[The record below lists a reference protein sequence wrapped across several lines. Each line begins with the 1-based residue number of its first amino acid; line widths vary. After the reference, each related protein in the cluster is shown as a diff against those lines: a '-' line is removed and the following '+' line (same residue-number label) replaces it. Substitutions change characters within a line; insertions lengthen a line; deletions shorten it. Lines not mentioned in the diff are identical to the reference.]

1 MVAPSLYTFL
11 PDLLSEIPEIPQ
23 DGILSRTVFKAE
35 NIKLVLFAFDAGQEL
50 SEHTSTHA
58 AMLHFL
64 KGEATVTLGGDVHSA
79 QVNTWVF
86 VPPNSPHSIL
96 ASTPTVMLLLMEGG

>member
-1 MVAPSLYTFL
+1 MVASNLYTFL
-11 PDLLSEIPEIPQ
+11 PDLLSEIPEIPHN
-23 DGILSRTVFKAE
+23 GILSRTVFKAQ

-64 KGEATVTLGGDVHSA
+64 KGEATVTLGDDTYNA
-79 QVNTWVF
+79 QPNTWIYM
-86 VPPNSPHSIL
+86 PPNLPHSIV
-96 ASTPTVMLLLMEGG
+96 ATTPTVLLLLMEGA